1 MNLIIVGTNCYDLGK
16 EIWTANTEYAVVESN
31 NINDKHYKA
40 YIKDKK
46 TITIADAEQFKDKE
60 VNVVLDMF
68 IKNQQIP
75 IFVASDNASF
85 ERLMYTNISPI
96 ILESLLIC
104 GQPEKKEYDEIIQT
118 AKGYLYGKGM
128 VDKVDKTVSTP
139 RRRRKVTTTK

>member
-46 TITIADAEQFKDKE
+46 TITIADAAQFKNKK
-60 VNVVLDMF
+60 VNDVLDEF
-68 IKNQQIP
+68 LKNEQIP
-75 IFVASDNASF
+75 IFVAADKASF
-85 ERLMYTNISPI
+85 ERLMYSNISPI

-104 GQPEKKEYDEIIQT
+104 GTPDKKEYDEIIQT

-128 VDKVDKTVSTP
+128 VSKVDKTVSTP
-139 RRRRKVTTTK
+139 RRRRKSPNTK

>member
-46 TITIADAEQFKDKE
+46 TITIADAAQFKNKK
-60 VNVVLDMF
+60 VNDVLDEF
-68 IKNQQIP
+68 LKNEQIP
-75 IFVASDNASF
+75 IFVAADKASF

-104 GQPEKKEYDEIIQT
+104 GTPDKKEYDEIIQT

-128 VDKVDKTVSTP
+128 VSKVDKTVSTP
-139 RRRRKVTTTK
+139 RRRRKSPNTK